1 MPPEET
7 APMPGRGDGLE
18 VVSLNRRPGN
28 VLLLFRLHPFE
39 PHQQQCQVVVK
50 YLLAA
55 AFTDW

>member
-1 MPPEET
+1 
-7 APMPGRGDGLE
+7 MPGRGDGLE
-18 VVSLNRRPGN
+18 VVALNRRPGN